1 MKAQRLTI
9 LLDKERI
16 LLGETKLPLRP
27 NWVRIYALLGLYRL
41 EETDQ
46 GWVMPEDIRQI
57 PSRSKLAL
65 TSIGIMIWR
74 HVQEM
79 KDKGYELIESP
90 DFQGTKRFRLNPSLQ
105 VEFDRPI
112 PQVRD
117 WLGLG
122 QTVHSRRRI
131 AGWEEAMLFI
141 AGAEVSLEHG
151 DLHKAE
157 EYLRQLS
164 EAPELTKVL
173 SVEERLRALATRA
186 WVNEQLG
193 FIGVAE
199 QLAGQAV
206 DELRGNR
213 VSAKTRAW
221 IWIQVGR
228 LQLIR
233 GRNSEAWYTFQRGAE
248 RLPIEETHE
257 WGWIEQCL
265 SQLAASEGRFDQ
277 AQERGFRA
285 LEHFLKARWWYGV
298 QSAYGVIGLGFCER
312 AERVKLNHA
321 KREEWLTEGLRWLER
336 SGEIRQVAGVGGVV
350 AELHLARICRA
361 QGRFD
366 RAQTWLG
373 QAEDICT
380 QTGRQRD
387 LALCWLERSELEAG
401 QKHTAKASEWA
412 SKAKKLM
419 DQLEEASQLGTNMI
433 KYPFLGYARQE
444 EAVQ

>member
-1 MKAQRLTI
+1 MTTQRLTI
-9 LLDKERI
+9 LLEKERV
-16 LLGETKLPLRP
+16 LLGDTRLPLRP

-65 TSIGIMIWR
+65 TSIGIMLWR

-79 KDKGYELIESP
+79 KQKGYDLIESP
-90 DFQGTKRFRLNPSLQ
+90 DFQGTKRFRLKPGLEI
-105 VEFDRPI
+105 EFDRPI
-112 PQVRD
+112 AQVRD

-131 AGWEEAMLFI
+131 AGWEEAMLFV

-151 DLHKAE
+151 DLYKAE
-157 EYLRQLS
+157 EYLRQLFDT
-164 EAPELTKVL
+164 PELAKVL

-186 WVNEQLG
+186 WINEQLG
-193 FIGVAE
+193 FAGIAE
-199 QLAGQAV
+199 RLVGQAV
-206 DELRGNR
+206 EELRGSR

-221 IWIQVGR
+221 VWIQVGR

-233 GRNSEAWYTFQRGAE
+233 GRTTEAWYTFQRACE
-248 RLPIEETHE
+248 RLPIEELHE
-257 WGWIEQCL
+257 WGWIEQSL
-265 SQLAASEGRFDQ
+265 SQMAASEGRFDQ

-298 QSAYGVIGLGFCER
+298 QGAYGVIGLGFCER

-336 SGEIRQVAGVGGVV
+336 AGEIRQVAGVGGVV

-361 QGRFD
+361 QQRFD
-366 RAQTWLG
+366 RAETWLS
-373 QAEDICT
+373 QAEEFC
-380 QTGRQRD
+380 QKEGRQRD
-387 LALCWLERSELEAG
+387 LALCWFERSELEAG
-401 QKHTAKASEWA
+401 KGLSTQAGEWTLKAN
-412 SKAKKLM
+412 KLLE
-419 DQLEEASQLGTNMI
+419 QLEEVSQVGVDVSN
-433 KYPFLGYARQE
+433 YPFLGYTRPA
-444 EAVQ
+444 AG

>member
-1 MKAQRLTI
+1 MKAQRLKI
-9 LLDKERI
+9 LLDKEHV

-27 NWVRIYALLGLYRL
+27 NWVRIYALMGLYRL

-65 TSIGIMIWR
+65 TSIGIMLWR

-79 KDKGYELIESP
+79 RDRGYELIESP
-90 DFQGTKRFRLNPSLQ
+90 DYQGTKRFRLHAGLEI
-105 VEFDRPI
+105 EFDRPI

-131 AGWEEAMLFI
+131 AGWEETMLFI

-151 DLHKAE
+151 DLYKAE
-157 EYLRQLS
+157 EYLRQLFDT
-164 EAPELTKVL
+164 PELIKVL
-173 SVEERLRALATRA
+173 SAEERLRALGTRA

-193 FIGVAE
+193 FVAIAE
-199 QLAGQAV
+199 RLVGQAV
-206 DELRGNR
+206 EELRGNR

-221 IWIQVGR
+221 VWIQVGR
-228 LQLIR
+228 LQLLR
-233 GRNSEAWYTFQRGAE
+233 ERNTEAWYTFQRAAE
-248 RLPIEETHE
+248 RLPIEEVHE
-257 WGWIEQCL
+257 WGWIEVSL
-265 SQLAASEGRFDQ
+265 SQLAASEGRYDQ

-298 QSAYGVIGLGFCER
+298 QSAYGIIGFGFCER
-312 AERVKLNHA
+312 AERAKLNHA

-336 SGEIRQVAGVGGVV
+336 AGEIRQVAGVGGVV

-361 QGRFD
+361 QERYD
-366 RAQTWLG
+366 RAETWVS
-373 QAEDICT
+373 QAEDFC
-380 QTGRQRD
+380 QAQGRRRD

-401 QKHTAKASEWA
+401 KGHTARASEWA
-412 SKAKKLM
+412 GKARRLM
-419 DQLEEASQLGTNMI
+419 EQLEEINQIGVDISEM
-433 KYPFLGYARQE
+433 PFLGQVRH
-444 EAVQ
+444 AVG